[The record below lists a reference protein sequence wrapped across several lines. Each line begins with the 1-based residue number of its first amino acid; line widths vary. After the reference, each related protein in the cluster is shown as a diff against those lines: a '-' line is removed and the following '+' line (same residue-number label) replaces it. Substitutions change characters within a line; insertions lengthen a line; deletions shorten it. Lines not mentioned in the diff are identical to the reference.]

1 MHLRNK
7 WNLYHKLNFSYPFF
21 FLISGPLKQG
31 IVFLHLVLKEI
42 IKFWTINRYIQFW
55 NWMSE
60 MSFLVCFQFTA
71 SLLKKTCDVPKFLSL
86 YAVSWYLFWL
96 VYFKPV
102 ISLGMIYYPAMY
114 NFTFVKNF
122 SISALLFIWL
132 STYLRTV
139 FVECW

>member
-1 MHLRNK
+1 MELIPQAE
-7 WNLYHKLNFSYPFF
+7 LQLSFF

-71 SLLKKTCDVPKFLSL
+71 SLLKKLVMFLNFYHYMQFLGTYSGLYILSQSYLLAWFTILQCIILLSWKIFQSL
-86 YAVSWYLFWL
+86 RFYSSGYLLTWEQCL
-96 VYFKPV
+96 WNVDKR
-102 ISLGMIYYPAMY
+102 
-114 NFTFVKNF
+114 N
-122 SISALLFIWL
+122 
-132 STYLRTV
+132 
-139 FVECW
+139 